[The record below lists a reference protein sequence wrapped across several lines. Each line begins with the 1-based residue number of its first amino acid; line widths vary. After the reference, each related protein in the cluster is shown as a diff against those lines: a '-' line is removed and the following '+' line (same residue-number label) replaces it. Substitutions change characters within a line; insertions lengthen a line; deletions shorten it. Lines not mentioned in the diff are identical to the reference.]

1 MSDPQVVL
9 SEVTEQPV
17 HNWCGTSR
25 LHQHLLATVPGYKS
39 ARQFVEQFNLV
50 AREAPSLRTAVA
62 QIPVV
67 VHVVWNKPE
76 QNISQAQ
83 IDSQISVLNEDF
95 NAANSDLSNLP
106 AAFKP
111 LAGNPL
117 IRFFLAK
124 RDPKGKPTTGV
135 TRTQTAIISFDHN
148 SDADPLDQ
156 RVKFTA
162 QGGTDG
168 WPSDR
173 YLNLWVCKQ
182 GGLRPL
188 LGFAQFP
195 GLSSTT
201 DGVVISH
208 TAFGKGGT
216 ATSPFDLGRT
226 AVHEVGH
233 WLNLLHIWGDDDGK
247 NDAVLLC
254 SGTDLCDDTP
264 NQAVPNFGRQA
275 FPHVTCGN
283 GPDGDLFM
291 NYMDYSDDATTVM
304 FTKGQV
310 ARMDATLSGPRASLA
325 GSNFQ
330 NFILHTGT
338 ALHNTDETFAFTMTD
353 WNGDGRPDLV
363 AIKKSNTGTNST
375 EIHILSAASNFQS
388 FILQTGTALHNTDET
403 FAFTMTDWNGDG
415 RPDLVAIKKSNTG
428 TNSTEIHIL
437 SGASNFQSF
446 ILHTGTALHN
456 TDETFAFTMTDWNGD
471 GRPDLVAIKKSNTGT
486 NSTEIHILSGASNF
500 QNFILQTGTALHN
513 TDETFAFAMTDWNGD
528 GRSDLIV
535 IEKTNTGTNRTETL
549 VLSGASN
556 YQRLLAQTSTALH
569 NTDKTFDFAMTD
581 WDGNGRPDLVAI
593 KKRNTGT
600 NSTEVHIIA
609 G

>member
-1 MSDPQVVL
+1 MSDP
-9 SEVTEQPV
+9 
-17 HNWCGTSR
+17 H
-25 LHQHLLATVPGYKS
+25 HLLATVPGYKS

-50 AREAPSLRTAVA
+50 ARESPSLRTAVA

-83 IDSQISVLNEDF
+83 IDSQISVLNDDF
-95 NAANSDLSNLP
+95 NAANSDLSKVP
-106 AAFKP
+106 AAFRP
-111 LAGNPL
+111 LVGNPL

-124 RDPKGKPTTGV
+124 RDPEGKSTVGV

-148 SDADPLDQ
+148 SATDPLDQ
-156 RVKFTA
+156 RMKFTA

-173 YLNLWVCKQ
+173 YLNIWVCKQ
-182 GGLRPL
+182 GGLQSL
-188 LGFAQFP
+188 LGFAQFL
-195 GLSSTT
+195 GLSATT

-226 AVHEVGH
+226 ASHEIGH
-233 WLNLLHIWGDDDGK
+233 WLNLLHIWGDDDGWG
-247 NDAVLLC
+247 AGLLC

-264 NQAVPNFGRQA
+264 NQAIPNRGGPA
-275 FPHVTCGN
+275 FPHITCRN
-283 GPDGDLFM
+283 GPNGDLFM

-338 ALHNTDETFAFTMTD
+338 ALHNTDETFDFAMTD
-353 WNGDGRPDLV
+353 WNGDGRPDLVAIKKSNTDLV

-375 EIHILSAASNFQS
+375 EIHILSSASNFQS
-388 FILQTGTALHNTDET
+388 FILQT
-403 FAFTMTDWNGDG
+403 
-415 RPDLVAIKKSNTG
+415 S
-428 TNSTEIHIL
+428 
-437 SGASNFQSF
+437 
-446 ILHTGTALHN
+446 
-456 TDETFAFTMTDWNGD
+456 
-471 GRPDLVAIKKSNTGT
+471 
-486 NSTEIHILSGASNF
+486 
-500 QNFILQTGTALHN
+500 TALHN
-513 TDETFAFAMTDWNGD
+513 TDETFAFAMADWNGD

-535 IEKTNTGTNRTETL
+535 IEKTNTGTNSTETL
-549 VLSGASN
+549 IFSGVSN
-556 YQRLLAQTSTALH
+556 YQSLLAQTSTALH
-569 NTDKTFDFAMTD
+569 NSDKTFDFAMTD
-581 WDGNGRPDLVAI
+581 WDRNGHPDLVAI

-600 NSTEVHIIA
+600 NSTELHIIA